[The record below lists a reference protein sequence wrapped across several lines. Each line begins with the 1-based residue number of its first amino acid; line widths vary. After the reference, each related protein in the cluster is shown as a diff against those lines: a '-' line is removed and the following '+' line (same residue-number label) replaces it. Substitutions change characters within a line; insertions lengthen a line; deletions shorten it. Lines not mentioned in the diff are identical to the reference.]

1 MTTTDTTPSPHTT
14 PSSDTARMTISAHI
28 EAVAAE
34 GQKFAAAA
42 RRGDIDAPVSAC
54 PGWQLRDLVRH
65 LGEIHLWAAGNVAL
79 RPGSGLDIEDRS
91 ELAEQWP
98 DLAVFWP
105 EDGHLVDWYLQT
117 NANLVETL
125 RAAPAD
131 VPAPT
136 FLPAPSP
143 LAMWARRQAHETA
156 IHRLDAEQAA
166 GTSTAFDPAFAADG
180 IDELLYGFYES
191 VVRTAERQI
200 PLEAPQTIRV
210 HAHDTGDD
218 WSMTISAGGIHAAPD
233 ATSADLVLTATAS
246 DLYMTLWNR
255 GEGPT
260 ITATGDHRLLEL
272 WHEHTGVRWELD

>member
-1 MTTTDTTPSPHTT
+1 MTTTDTSPSPNTT
-14 PSSDTARMTISAHI
+14 SPPDRARMTIAAHI

-34 GQKFAAAA
+34 GRKFAAAA
-42 RRGDIDAPVSAC
+42 RRGDPDAPVTAC

-79 RPGSGLDIEDRS
+79 RPGSGLGIEDRS

-105 EDGHLVDWYLQT
+105 EDGQLVDWYLRT

-136 FLPAPSP
+136 FLPAPTP
-143 LAMWARRQAHETA
+143 RAMWARRQAHETA
-156 IHRLDAEQAA
+156 IHRLDAEQAT
-166 GTSTAFDPAFAADG
+166 GTSTGFDPTFAADG
-180 IDELLYGFYES
+180 IDELLYGFYAS
-191 VVRTAERQI
+191 VVRTADRQI

-210 HAHDTGDD
+210 HTDDTGDD
-218 WSMTISAGGIHAAPD
+218 WSMTISPGGICAARD
-233 ATSADLVLTATAS
+233 ATSADLILTATAS
-246 DLYMTLWNR
+246 DLYAALWNR

-272 WHEHTGVRWELD
+272 WHEYTGVRWGLD